1 MASLVVGKPFLL
13 IGMATAIYYETIVRR
28 NSRTKHKEFSKND
41 SKAQEAQAEAVSRA
55 ALQGAGLR
63 VTSARL
69 AVMKVLMHMRSPV
82 SHAEL
87 VTALEGC
94 GFDRATLYRNLMD
107 LTEVGLLER
116 IDLGD
121 HVWRFELRALGE
133 AQKQRANS
141 HPHFACVDCGQVSCL
156 PELTLKTTSTL
167 KMPKA
172 LSEQRVSVQIRGQC
186 DDCSQ

>member
-1 MASLVVGKPFLL
+1 MASKRKDFS
-13 IGMATAIYYETIVRR
+13 RR
-28 NSRTKHKEFSKND
+28 RSKEEE
-41 SKAQEAQAEAVSRA
+41 AQEEAVFREA
-55 ALQGAGLR
+55 IREAGLR
-63 VTSARL
+63 ITSARL
-69 AVMKVLMHMRSPV
+69 AVMKILMRTRSPV

-87 VTALEGC
+87 IVALSGC

-107 LTEVGLLER
+107 LTEAGLLER

-121 HVWRFELRALGE
+121 HVWRFELRALGKQ

-156 PELTLKTTSTL
+156 PEITLKTKSNL

>member
-1 MASLVVGKPFLL
+1 MAPKR
-13 IGMATAIYYETIVRR
+13 E
-28 NSRTKHKEFSKND
+28 HFSK
-41 SKAQEAQAEAVSRA
+41 SSLKEEEAVFREA
-55 ALQGAGLR
+55 IRKAGLR
-63 VTSARL
+63 MTSARL
-69 AVMKVLMHMRSPV
+69 AVMKVLVQMRSPV

-87 VTALEGC
+87 IVALEGS
-94 GFDRATLYRNLMD
+94 GFDRATLYRNLVD
-107 LTEVGLLER
+107 LTEAGLLER

-121 HVWRFELRALGE
+121 HVWRFELRALGGGRK

-156 PELTLKTTSTL
+156 PEVTLQTNSNL

>member
-1 MASLVVGKPFLL
+1 MAQCGMVLRRSSRVEQRHTKAFSESSLAKEEANFKE
-13 IGMATAIYYETIVRR
+13 AIRGV
-28 NSRTKHKEFSKND
+28 
-41 SKAQEAQAEAVSRA
+41 
-55 ALQGAGLR
+55 GLR

-69 AVMKVLMHMRSPV
+69 AVMQVLMRTRSPV

-87 VTALEGC
+87 VVALEGA

-107 LTEVGLLER
+107 LTEAGLLER

-121 HVWRFELRALGE
+121 HVWRFELRSLGE
-133 AQKQRANS
+133 GPPRKRKGGGNS

-156 PELTLKTTSTL
+156 PEITLKPKSNL

>member
-1 MASLVVGKPFLL
+1 M
-13 IGMATAIYYETIVRR
+13 VRG
-28 NSRTKHKEFSKND
+28 NRTTRKDVSISNFEEEQ
-41 SKAQEAQAEAVSRA
+41 AQEEAAFRDA
-55 ALQGAGLR
+55 IRKAGLR
-63 VTSARL
+63 ITSARL
-69 AVMKVLMHMRSPV
+69 AVMKVLMRMRSPV

-87 VTALEGC
+87 VSALEGC

-107 LTEVGLLER
+107 LTEAGLLER

-121 HVWRFELRALGE
+121 HIWRFELKALGE
-133 AQKQRANS
+133 KTQKQT

-156 PELTLKTTSTL
+156 PEVTLKTSSRL

>member
-1 MASLVVGKPFLL
+1 MAAKRE
-13 IGMATAIYYETIVRR
+13 AISKR
-28 NSRTKHKEFSKND
+28 NSEEG
-41 SKAQEAQAEAVSRA
+41 EAPKEAVFREA
-55 ALQGAGLR
+55 IREAGLR

-69 AVMKVLMHMRSPV
+69 AVMKILGHMRSPV

-87 VTALEGC
+87 VASLEGG
-94 GFDRATLYRNLMD
+94 GFDRATLYSNLMD
-107 LTEVGLLER
+107 LTEAGLLER

-121 HVWRFELRALGE
+121 HVWRFELKTLDKKR
-133 AQKQRANS
+133 QKQGANS

-156 PELTLKTTSTL
+156 PEITLKTKPNL

>member
-1 MASLVVGKPFLL
+1 MRGSFEMKTERKGFLKS
-13 IGMATAIYYETIVRR
+13 GSTE
-28 NSRTKHKEFSKND
+28 E
-41 SKAQEAQAEAVSRA
+41 QAREEAVFREA
-55 ALQGAGLR
+55 IRKAGLR
-63 VTSARL
+63 TTSARL
-69 AVMKVLMHMRSPV
+69 AVLKSLMRMRSPV

-87 VTALEGC
+87 IIALEGC

-121 HVWRFELRALGE
+121 HIWRFELKTLGE
-133 AQKQRANS
+133 QARKQKRNS

-156 PELTLKTTSTL
+156 PEVTLKTNSRL

-186 DDCSQ
+186 DDCSR

>member
-1 MASLVVGKPFLL
+1 MIERGSSKMTSKRKG
-13 IGMATAIYYETIVRR
+13 
-28 NSRTKHKEFSKND
+28 FSKGG
-41 SKAQEAQAEAVSRA
+41 SKEEEAQEEAVFREA
-55 ALQGAGLR
+55 IRGAGLR
-63 VTSARL
+63 ITSARL
-69 AVMKVLMHMRSPV
+69 AVMKILMRTRAPV
-82 SHAEL
+82 SHSEL
-87 VTALEGC
+87 IVALKGC

-107 LTEVGLLER
+107 LTEAGLLER

-121 HVWRFELRALGE
+121 NIWRFELRALGS
-133 AQKQRANS
+133 QTQQRVNS

-156 PELTLKTTSTL
+156 PEITLKTKSNL

>member
-1 MASLVVGKPFLL
+1 MGNFEHKDFLK
-13 IGMATAIYYETIVRR
+13 G
-28 NSRTKHKEFSKND
+28 NS
-41 SKAQEAQAEAVSRA
+41 AQEAVLREAIRKV
-55 ALQGAGLR
+55 GLR

-69 AVMKVLMHMRSPV
+69 AVMQVLTGTRAPV

-87 VTALEGC
+87 VVALEGC
-94 GFDRATLYRNLMD
+94 EFDRATLYRNLMD
-107 LTEVGLLER
+107 LTEAGLLER

-121 HVWRFELRALGE
+121 HIWRFELRALERE
-133 AQKQRANS
+133 APRQKGKRRQKASGGNS

-156 PELTLKTTSTL
+156 PEVTFKA
-167 KMPKA
+167 KAAFKVPKA